1 MTEHFYDRMAEWCHE
16 NQLPKDV
23 MFRTLNTIIQNDE
36 CAAERTVKG
45 LSAAKWLEF
54 FRIGSPSSARLV
66 GEGEGEM
73 HFTIRI
79 DHSTI
84 ISITIG
90 DGWFKSK
97 VDFGSA

>member
-1 MTEHFYDRMAEWCHE
+1 MTENFYDRMADWCHE
-16 NQLPKDV
+16 NQLPKDA
-23 MFRTLNTIIQNDE
+23 MLHTFNSIIQNDE
-36 CAAERTVKG
+36 CAAESTVS

-54 FRIGSPSSARLV
+54 FRIGSPTSARLV
-66 GEGEGEM
+66 EERDGEM

-84 ISITIG
+84 IAITIG
-90 DGWFKSK
+90 DGWFTSR